1 LRLFRR
7 CRPTLICAPISHG
20 IATLAKFDSFAAD
33 VAFTHHSRT
42 GRQAMETLKNKRAI
56 VTGGSK
62 GLGLAIVEALLARE
76 AEVVAIARDEERFGL
91 AREAGAQMIAGD
103 ATDADLMNRLIVE
116 QAPDILAPRNEGRMT
131 TAVDTNV
138 VMALWDKDLVTSLAA
153 QNALDAA
160 FHRGTLVAAAPV
172 FAELIAAP
180 GRSETFVGT
189 FFEETGIGVD
199 WELTEQIWRLAGRA
213 FQAYAERRRKQRD
226 AGARRILVDFVIGAH
241 AATKGCRL
249 LTLDDRLYR
258 SAFPTLAIE
267 TF

>member
-76 AEVVAIARDEERFGL
+76 AEVVAIARDEEQFGP

-116 QAPDILAPRNEGRMT
+116 QAPDILILN
-131 TAVDTNV
+131 
-138 VMALWDKDLVTSLAA
+138 
-153 QNALDAA
+153 
-160 FHRGTLVAAAPV
+160 
-172 FAELIAAP
+172 
-180 GRSETFVGT
+180 
-189 FFEETGIGVD
+189 
-199 WELTEQIWRLAGRA
+199 
-213 FQAYAERRRKQRD
+213 
-226 AGARRILVDFVIGAH
+226 AGARLPMKPIDQQSWSEFSEGWNADVKAGLAGIPGALRTLMKSGGRVLIMSSGGDGARRAVH
-241 AATKGCRL
+241 SAREPEAFRRL
-249 LTLDDRLYR
+249 
-258 SAFPTLAIE
+258 
-267 TF
+267 